1 MLGAEHPATA
11 TSLNNLAIS
20 HYYQN
25 QFAAAAE
32 LMRRALA
39 INEQQRGPDHPNTQ
53 RSRQNLAAIEL
64 GLAGNPT
71 PPSAESQIAQI
82 TQQAEAAVAQAL
94 AESSAAQRAALAQ
107 QLATLVGQID
117 GEAEGSPPQWVSLL
131 RRSRPHMDMFAAA
144 AGEKVLARTLGP
156 FIASE

>member
-39 INEQQRGPDHPNTQ
+39 INEQRRGPDHPTTQ
-53 RSRQNLAAIEL
+53 RSRQSLAAIEL

-71 PPSAESQIAQI
+71 PPTAEAQIAQL
-82 TQQAEAAVAQAL
+82 TPQAENAVAQTL
-94 AESSAAQRAALAQ
+94 AEGSATQRAALAQ
-107 QLATLVGQID
+107 QLEEQARRA
-117 GEAEGSPPQWVSLL
+117 EAAEADGSPY
-131 RRSRPHMDMFAAA
+131 RAFAAHLRLLVA
-144 AGEKVLARTLGP
+144 HLEGGA
-156 FIASE
+156 